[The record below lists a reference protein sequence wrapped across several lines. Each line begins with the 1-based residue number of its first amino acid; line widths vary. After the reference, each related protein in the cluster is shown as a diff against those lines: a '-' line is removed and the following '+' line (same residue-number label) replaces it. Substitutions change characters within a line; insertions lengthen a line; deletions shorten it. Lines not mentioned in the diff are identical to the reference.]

1 MAALNWVDYNN
12 GDSLLLI
19 RNKINTFNSDVVT
32 EVNKNTVDIGAIQ
45 HGLGEIIPS
54 AGHFQVKGVNPLVKL
69 IADAGSHAAQMQ
81 VLDLPSNRLAATM
94 EWFKATQE
102 FAFTLFDTAT
112 GVAKAGFELK
122 QDGKGYIGGEVVHTY
137 HTTVYEHVTATNK
150 VINSGTGYTPVAQ
163 LTRTLEAGLYEI
175 KISKTFQYNKT
186 GKSALF
192 RWSLDGGTTW
202 EDFSIEVKDITNKT
216 SESYVFPLTHAGGTL
231 DIKLEAGRESD
242 AGILNIDYAN
252 IIVERKK

>member
-1 MAALNWVDYNN
+1 MALTWTDYNN
-12 GDSLLLI
+12 GDSLLDI
-19 RNKINTFNSDVVT
+19 RNKINTFNSSSAVEVT
-32 EVNKNTVDIGAIQ
+32 KNTVDIDNIQ
-45 HGLGEIIPS
+45 TGLGGIIPTP
-54 AGHFQVKGVNPLVKL
+54 GHIRVKGANPTVEL
-69 IADAGSHAAQMQ
+69 IAEATSTAAQMQ
-81 VLDLPSNRLAATM
+81 VLDVASGRLAATM

-102 FAFTLFDTAT
+102 FVFTLFDTAT

-150 VINSGTGYTPVAQ
+150 VIDSGSGYTPVAA
-163 LTRTLEAGLYEI
+163 LVKVLDAGVYEI

-192 RWSLDGGTTW
+192 RWSLDGGSTW

-231 DIKLEAGRESD
+231 DIKLEAGRESN